1 MLVKARPV
9 NHVTVLKSGRANIM
23 IKHDSFNKNV
33 NWMSTGCQPHTAS
46 YSTCTPLS
54 QWVTRSK
61 AQWQRSFGTTRKNSL
76 KIIKGWRV
84 FERKWKSVIY
94 LRSMTSIFVQAV
106 ILRFL
111 DFWTE
116 LEIGAELETSCHCR
130 ATEHIWA
137 KKRKISHEFNK
148 WSNLQIVNVAL
159 TTR

>member
-9 NHVTVLKSGRANIM
+9 NHVTVLKSGRANM
-23 IKHDSFNKNV
+23 TALTKT
-33 NWMSTGCQPHTAS
+33 STGCQPHTAS

-61 AQWQRSFGTTRKNSL
+61 AQWQRSFVTRKNSL
-76 KIIKGWRV
+76 KIIRGWGV

>member
-9 NHVTVLKSGRANIM
+9 NHVTVLKSGRANM
-23 IKHDSFNKNV
+23 TALTKT
-33 NWMSTGCQPHTAS
+33 STGCQPHAS
-46 YSTCTPLS
+46 YSNCTPLS

-106 ILRFL
+106 ILRSL
-111 DFWTE
+111 DFWTG
-116 LEIGAELETSCHCR
+116 LEIGAELETLGHCR

-137 KKRKISHEFNK
+137 KKRKISHKFNK